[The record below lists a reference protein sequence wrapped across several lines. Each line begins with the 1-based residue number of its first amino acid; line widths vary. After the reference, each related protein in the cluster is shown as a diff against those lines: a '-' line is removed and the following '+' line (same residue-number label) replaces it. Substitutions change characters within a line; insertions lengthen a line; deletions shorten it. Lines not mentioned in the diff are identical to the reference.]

1 MTMYHAEIA
10 LLDTSVETP
19 IITSIDPTSGWVGTK
34 VTINGLYFDDS
45 QGDNLVK
52 FGDTVATIESW
63 SDNQITAF
71 NPISEA
77 GTVLVTVVSGEEV
90 SNGVEFTIPPPPV
103 ILSIAPNSGYVGYI
117 VDAEIDGANFV
128 ETPTVKLKKSGQTDI
143 TATNVIV
150 VSASKITCT
159 FDLTGVE
166 LGLWDVYVEN
176 PDTQNDTLE
185 GGFTVLGIP
194 PPDITSVVPAN
205 AKAGDTVV
213 ITGTCFGGVQGE
225 STLTLGGVDMLIVS
239 WTDTEI
245 IAVLPDMSGEA

>member
-77 GTVLVTVVSGEEV
+77 STVLVTVVSGEEV

-103 ILSIAPNSGYVGYI
+103 VSSIMPISGYVGY
-117 VDAEIDGANFV
+117 VVNVEIAGSNFV
-128 ETPTVKLKKSGQTDI
+128 ETPIVKLKKAGQTDI

-185 GGFTVLGIP
+185 GGFTVLVPVPNIIDVIP
-194 PPDITSVVPAN
+194 SG

-213 ITGTCFGGVQGE
+213 ITGTCFGEAQGE